1 MKNTATSMILSGA
14 LAVMAGCATGPD
26 FQTPAAPKSSSY
38 GAEEDSRT
46 AAALGPGGAP
56 QKFDAEMDVPAQWW
70 ELFQCEALNAAV
82 RTALADSPTLA
93 QAMARLRQAQED
105 FNAAAGGTR
114 YPSVDAGLS
123 AARKKVNPEA
133 MGMAGVPTPDPFSLF
148 NASVSI
154 SYAFDLFGRNR
165 RALEGLK
172 AQVDR
177 REFELEA
184 ARQTLAANVVSASI
198 RQAELERRIALAA
211 EIVATRNGQM
221 DIAKRRFES
230 GGISAL
236 ELELQGLALEQA
248 RAAIPALD
256 HQRAQIQ
263 RQLSVYLGQEPAG
276 PATEPLDL
284 DALRLLEELPASLP
298 SEVARQR
305 PDIRAAEAVWH
316 QACANVGVATA
327 NLYPQIAL
335 SANLGSQ
342 TTDAADLLDSL
353 NVWSIGADLMQ
364 PVFRGGEL
372 RAKKRSA
379 AAAYDEAAAAYR
391 QTVLRGLQEVAD
403 TLGALEADARTL
415 AARSAAANHAQAALD
430 IATRQLEEGG
440 ISQAA
445 MLDAKIR
452 RLQAEGDRISAQA
465 ARYADTAALFHAL
478 GGGWWNRD
486 KAETPKGAKSRD

>member
-1 MKNTATSMILSGA
+1 MNNKTIGMALAGA

-26 FQTPAAPKSSSY
+26 FPAPASPQSASY
-38 GAEEDSRT
+38 GAGEDSRT
-46 AAALGPGGAP
+46 AEAGGPGGAP
-56 QKFDAEMDVPAQWW
+56 QRFDAGMDIPAQWW
-70 ELFQCEALNAAV
+70 ELFQCEALDTAV
-82 RTALADSPTLA
+82 RGALESSPTLA
-93 QAMARLRQAQED
+93 QATARLRQARED

-114 YPSVDAGLS
+114 YPAVDAGLS
-123 AARKKVNPEA
+123 AAHKKVNPEA
-133 MGMAGVPTPDPFSLF
+133 MGMTGVPVPDPFSLY
-148 NASVSI
+148 NASVSV

-184 ARQTLAANVVSASI
+184 ARQTLAANVVLAHI
-198 RQAELERRIALAA
+198 RLAEIAKRLAA
-211 EIVATRNGQM
+211 AQDIAAVRQTQM
-221 DIAKRRFES
+221 DIARKRFAA
-230 GGISAL
+230 GGISAADM
-236 ELELQGLALEQA
+236 ELQGVALAQA
-248 RAAIPALD
+248 RATLPALED
-256 HQRAQIQ
+256 QCRQIQ
-263 RQLSVYLGQEPAG
+263 RQLAAYLGREPAEA
-276 PATEPLDL
+276 PKESLDL
-284 DALRLLEELPASLP
+284 NALRLPGELPASLP

-342 TTDAADLLDSL
+342 TTDAADLLGSL
-353 NVWSIGADLMQ
+353 NVWSVGADLMQ

-379 AAAYDEAAAAYR
+379 VAAYDEAAAAYR

-403 TLGALEADARTL
+403 ALGALEADARTL
-415 AARSAAANHAQAALD
+415 AARTAAADHATAALD
-430 IATRQLEEGG
+430 VATRQLEEGG

-452 RLQAEGDRISAQA
+452 RLQAEGDRIAAQA

-478 GGGWWNRD
+478 GGGWWHGD
-486 KAETPKGAKSRD
+486 QPDAALP